1 MIKKVEVFANV
12 AVIITALLLCSI
24 VVKKYLLPKDTGNSI
39 QAAQSK
45 PSTTNTSR
53 NRSVQ
58 IGTKISVPGIDWSKS
73 DLTVLLALS
82 TTCHFCTESAPFY
95 QRIQQEKPS
104 SLQLVAVLPQ
114 SIEDSR
120 QYLNRLGV
128 SVSEIVQTPL
138 SSIGVSG
145 TPTMMLIDN
154 NGIIKAA
161 WTGKVRDD
169 QVAEVM
175 TALSAN
181 VARQ

>member
-1 MIKKVEVFANV
+1 MIRKVEVLANV
-12 AVIITALLLCSI
+12 AAIITALLLCSI

-39 QAAQSK
+39 KAAQSK
-45 PSTTNTSR
+45 PSATNTSK

-104 SLQLVAVLPQ
+104 SFQLVAVLPQ